1 MRRSVETD
9 NIRWKAVLLVGPTGS
24 GKTPLGQLLE
34 KEGLWGRLCLHFDF
48 GEALRASAT
57 QQTGQLTRSER
68 DTVEKS
74 LRTGTLLENE
84 HFSIA
89 KKLLV
94 NYLTKRNANGDTLI
108 VLNGLPRHIGQ
119 AKAMEAVVEMQAL
132 VILECE
138 PVIVWERIRI
148 NAGGDRRE
156 RADDTLEEVEQR
168 LEVFRRRTAPLL
180 KYYRELGVP
189 VLPVGAGV
197 KTTAQE
203 MRSQLKAKW
212 SRIMR

>member
-1 MRRSVETD
+1 
-9 NIRWKAVLLVGPTGS
+9 
-24 GKTPLGQLLE
+24 
-34 KEGLWGRLCLHFDF
+34 LHFDF
-48 GEALRASAT
+48 GEALRASAK
-57 QQTGQLTRSER
+57 QQTGRLTRSER
-68 DTVEKS
+68 DVVEKS

-94 NYLTKRNANGDTLI
+94 NYLTKRKASEDTLV

-119 AKAMEAVVEMQAL
+119 AKAMEAVVEMQTL
-132 VILECE
+132 VSLECE

-148 NAGGDRRE
+148 NAGGDRGG

-168 LEVFRRRTAPLL
+168 FEVFRRRTAPLL

-189 VLPVGAGV
+189 VLPLDVGV
-197 KTTAQE
+197 KTTAQG
-203 MRSQLKAKW
+203 MRLQLEANW
-212 SRIMR
+212 SRIVR

>member
-1 MRRSVETD
+1 MG

-34 KEGLWGRLCLHFDF
+34 KEGLWGRPCLHFDF
-48 GEALRASAT
+48 GETLRASAT

-68 DTVEKS
+68 DAVKKS
-74 LRTGTLLENE
+74 LTTGTLLENE

-94 NYLTKRNANGDTLI
+94 NYLTKRNANEDTLI

-119 AKAMEAVVEMQAL
+119 AKVIEAVIEMQAL
-132 VILECE
+132 VSLECE

-148 NAGGDRRE
+148 NAGGDRGE
-156 RADDTLEEVEQR
+156 RADDTLEEV
-168 LEVFRRRTAPLL
+168 
-180 KYYRELGVP
+180 
-189 VLPVGAGV
+189 
-197 KTTAQE
+197 
-203 MRSQLKAKW
+203 
-212 SRIMR
+212 